1 MQECREPTIG
11 VLLLLNRG
19 RVGLTAGRLG
29 KEEAAE
35 HVIRRLVLVQL
46 GRVATADQRA
56 CFGEEEGSSQLG
68 SGGVLS
74 FGRGYACRAHW

>member
-1 MQECREPTIG
+1 MQECRERTIG

-35 HVIRRLVLVQL
+35 HVIRRLVLVRCR
-46 GRVATADQRA
+46 RVAAA
-56 CFGEEEGSSQLG
+56 SELLSAVVGEIMISRSRLEPRGKPTKLPRGS
-68 SGGVLS
+68 
-74 FGRGYACRAHW
+74 R